1 MILNKQFLSENSTL
15 FFGEEAEIVS
25 IGEMNGE
32 EVQVWVTSLSALN
45 AMELFADEANKEKSM
60 PILFVSACVVD
71 ENGDRIF
78 DVDEVEK
85 LNLSIYNKLWE
96 AVARKN
102 VLIGADKGVE
112 EAEKN
117 LEEVD
122 S

>member
-15 FFGEEAEIVS
+15 FFGEEAELVS
-25 IGEMNGE
+25 LGEMNGE
-32 EVQVWVTSLSALN
+32 EVQAWVTSLSTLN
-45 AMELFADEANKEKSM
+45 AMELFADEALKDKPM
-60 PILFVSACVVD
+60 PILFVSACTVD
-71 ENGDRIF
+71 ENGERIF
-78 DVDEVEK
+78 DVDDVEK
-85 LNLSIYNKLWE
+85 LSLPIYNKLWE

>member
-25 IGEMNGE
+25 LGEMNGE

-45 AMELFADEANKEKSM
+45 AMEVFADEANKEKAT
-60 PILFVSACVVD
+60 PILFVSACTVD